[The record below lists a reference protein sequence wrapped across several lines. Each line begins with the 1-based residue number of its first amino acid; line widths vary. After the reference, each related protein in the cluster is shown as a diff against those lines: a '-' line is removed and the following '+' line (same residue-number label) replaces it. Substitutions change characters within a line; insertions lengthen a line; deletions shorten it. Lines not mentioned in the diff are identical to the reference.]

1 MRRRALAVLHLSKT
15 RRLDSNQS
23 PLRGTK
29 VRARCV
35 DGGSPVGRILLP
47 IWSVAVQYNESDC
60 RAHPNIA
67 WTYTGKAHI
76 NALKQ
81 LTKKIR
87 LIESSLTCRY
97 AAGRTGTAGT
107 LVARV
112 GSPAALAR
120 GRRVVAPWRELN
132 AGSAVTTSP
141 TFGGSRYPLH
151 QPLSSSASLS
161 GRARDESG

>member
-1 MRRRALAVLHLSKT
+1 MLGGN
-15 RRLDSNQS
+15 RLDA
-23 PLRGTK
+23 LRDGHLL
-29 VRARCV
+29 V
-35 DGGSPVGRILLP
+35 DV
-47 IWSVAVQYNESDC
+47 V
-60 RAHPNIA
+60 
-67 WTYTGKAHI
+67 
-76 NALKQ
+76 
-81 LTKKIR
+81 
-87 LIESSLTCRY
+87 
-97 AAGRTGTAGT
+97 AGT
-107 LVARV
+107 VYARV